1 MVVMSEVL
9 NISLTTNPSEK
20 GLSMGLPAIPEE
32 RSEKRRFLL
41 EAVESVRDAVAASAD
56 ESERLG
62 TLAPTAVAAI
72 RDAGLFTLKLPQSLG
87 GAEADPVTQIE
98 VIEALSYIDAA
109 AGWCLMIGATAIGQP
124 GAFAEDEAIAEI
136 FGNGR
141 IPTAATSTALRG
153 KAIPVEGG
161 YVLTGRWPFASGVRH
176 AEWMAAGATV
186 QTAPDA
192 EAVNI
197 SLVFPASKG
206 RIHDNWHVAGL
217 EGSGSND
224 ISASEL
230 FVPTAFSWDPTVWES
245 KRGGAIYRMGRPG
258 FVANEH
264 SGVALG
270 IARRALDEIMTTA
283 PNKKRGNPPTASLA
297 DREAFRGDIATCD
310 LRLRAARSLSHEV
323 YERAFQTAC
332 DGQVPDADAQ
342 SEMRAVSTYVTEV
355 AVDVATT
362 AFRYAGGSAIQRSNM
377 LQRCLRNI
385 NAAAQH
391 FMVSDTALENYGASL
406 LQVSDVKPMA

>member
-1 MVVMSEVL
+1 MSL
-9 NISLTTNPSEK
+9 PSF
-20 GLSMGLPAIPEE
+20 PTE
-32 RSEKRRFLL
+32 RGEKRRFLL
-41 EAVESVRDAVAASAD
+41 DAVESVRDVVAASAD

-62 TLAPTAVAAI
+62 TLAPAAVSAI

-98 VIEALSYIDAA
+98 VIEALAYIDAS

-124 GAFAEDEAIAEI
+124 GAFAGDEAVAEI
-136 FGNGR
+136 FADGR

-153 KAIPVEGG
+153 KAVPVEGG
-161 YVLTGRWPFASGVRH
+161 YIVTGRWPFASGVRH
-176 AEWMAAGATV
+176 AEWMTAGAAI
-186 QTAPDA
+186 QADPDA
-192 EAVNI
+192 ESVN
-197 SLVFPASKG
+197 LTVVFPASKG
-206 RIHDNWHVAGL
+206 HIHDNWHVTGL

-224 ISASEL
+224 ISVKDL
-230 FVPTAFSWDPTVWES
+230 FVSEAFSWDPTVWES

-270 IARRALDEIMTTA
+270 IARRALDEIITEA
-283 PNKKRGNPPTASLA
+283 PSKKRGNPPTASLA
-297 DREAFRGDIATCD
+297 DREAFRGDIAACD
-310 LRLRAARSLSHEV
+310 LRLRSARALAHEV
-323 YERAFQTAC
+323 YERAYRIAC
-332 DGQVPDADAQ
+332 SGQVPDAATQ

-355 AVDVATT
+355 SVDVATT
-362 AFRYAGGSAIQRSNM
+362 AFRYAGGSAIHRSNI

-391 FMVSDTALENYGASL
+391 FMVSDTALENYGATL
-406 LQVSDVKPMA
+406 LEVADVKPMA

>member
-1 MVVMSEVL
+1 M
-9 NISLTTNPSEK
+9 N
-20 GLSMGLPAIPEE
+20 LPTFPKE
-32 RSEKRRFLL
+32 RGEKRRFLL
-41 EAVESVRDAVAASAD
+41 DAVESVRDVVAASAD

-62 TLAPTAVAAI
+62 TLAPAAVDAI

-98 VIEALSYIDAA
+98 VIEALAYIDAS

-124 GAFAEDEAIAEI
+124 GAFAGDDAVAKI
-136 FGNGR
+136 FRNGR

-153 KAIPVEGG
+153 KAVPVEGG
-161 YVLTGRWPFASGVRH
+161 YVVSGRWPFASGVRH
-176 AEWMAAGATV
+176 AEWMTAGAAI
-186 QTAPDA
+186 QADPDA
-192 EAVNI
+192 ESVN
-197 SLVFPASKG
+197 LTVVFPASKG
-206 RIHDNWHVAGL
+206 RIHDNWHVTGL

-230 FVPTAFSWDPTVWES
+230 FVPEAFSWDPTVWES

-270 IARRALDEIMTTA
+270 IARRALDEIKAKA
-283 PNKKRGNPPTASLA
+283 PATKRGNPPTASLA
-297 DREAFRGDIATCD
+297 DREAFRGDIASCD
-310 LRLRAARSLSHEV
+310 LRLRAARALAHEV
-323 YERAFQTAC
+323 YERAYRTAR
-332 DGQVPDADAQ
+332 DGQVPDDATQ

-362 AFRYAGGSAIQRSNM
+362 AFRYAGGSAIHRSNI

-406 LQVSDVKPMA
+406 LEAPDVKPMA

>member
-1 MVVMSEVL
+1 MNL
-9 NISLTTNPSEK
+9 PSF
-20 GLSMGLPAIPEE
+20 PEE
-32 RSEKRRFLL
+32 RGDKRRFLL
-41 EAVESVRDAVAASAD
+41 AAVESARDTVAASAD

-62 TLAPTAVAAI
+62 TLAPAAVAAI

-98 VIEALSYIDAA
+98 VIEALSYIDAS

-124 GAFAEDEAIAEI
+124 GAFAGDEAISEI
-136 FGNGR
+136 FRNGR

-153 KAIPVEGG
+153 KAVPVEGG
-161 YVLTGRWPFASGVRH
+161 YVLSGRWPFASGVRH
-176 AEWMAAGATV
+176 AEWMTAGATV
-186 QTAPDA
+186 QADEDA
-192 EAVNI
+192 EPANNI
-197 SLVFPASKG
+197 TLVFPVSDG
-206 RIHDNWHVAGL
+206 HIHDNWRVTGL

-224 ISASEL
+224 ISATEL
-230 FVPTAFSWDPTVWES
+230 FVPEAFSWDPTVWES

-270 IARRALDEIMTTA
+270 IAQRALDEIVTTA
-283 PNKKRGNPPTASLA
+283 PSRKRGNPPAASLA
-297 DREAFRGDIATCD
+297 DREAFRGDIAACD
-310 LRLRAARSLSHEV
+310 LRLRSARALAHEV
-323 YERAFQTAC
+323 YERAYRTAC
-332 DGQVPDADAQ
+332 GGQIPDASAQ
-342 SEMRAVSTYVTEV
+342 SEMRAVSAYVTQV
-355 AVDVATT
+355 AVDVATI
-362 AFRYAGGSAIQRSNM
+362 AFRYAGGSAIHRSDI

-406 LQVSDVKPMA
+406 LEMPDIKPMA

>member
-1 MVVMSEVL
+1 MSL
-9 NISLTTNPSEK
+9 LPSFPSE
-20 GLSMGLPAIPEE
+20 
-32 RSEKRRFLL
+32 RQEKRRFLL
-41 EAVESVRDAVAASAD
+41 DAVESVRDVVADSAD

-62 TLAPTAVAAI
+62 TLAPSAVAAI
-72 RDAGLFTLKLPQSLG
+72 RDAGLFTLKLPQTLG

-98 VIEALSYIDAA
+98 VIEALAYIDAS

-124 GAFAEDEAIAEI
+124 GAFAGDDAVAEI
-136 FGNGR
+136 FGSGR

-153 KAIPVEGG
+153 KAVPVEGG
-161 YVLTGRWPFASGVRH
+161 YMVTGRWPFASGVRH
-176 AEWMAAGATV
+176 AEWMTAGAAIQAT
-186 QTAPDA
+186 PDA
-192 EAVNI
+192 ESVN
-197 SLVFPASKG
+197 LTVVFPTSRG
-206 RIHDNWHVAGL
+206 RIHDNWHVTGL

-224 ISASEL
+224 ISVSDL
-230 FVPTAFSWDPTVWES
+230 FVPEAFSWDPTVWES

-270 IARRALDEIMTTA
+270 IARRALDEIMAAA
-283 PNKKRGNPPTASLA
+283 PTKKRGNPPTASLA
-297 DREAFRGDIATCD
+297 DREAFRGDIASCD
-310 LRLRAARSLSHEV
+310 LRLRAARALAHEV
-323 YERAFQTAC
+323 YERAFRTARG
-332 DGQVPDADAQ
+332 GQVPDAAAQ
-342 SEMRAVSTYVTEV
+342 SEMRAVSTYVTEA

-362 AFRYAGGSAIQRSNM
+362 AFRYAGGSAIHRSNI

-406 LQVSDVKPMA
+406 LDAPDVKPMA